1 MTPVSYLASIDPVG
15 QPLQA
20 APVMQLPVDPQ
31 KYVAFLGIMAVMAIA
46 PGPANLFAIATGM
59 HRGRGAVIRGVAGMS
74 CATLVWFIGAALGLS
89 ALIAAFPLVFQ
100 VLAWAGAAYVAWLG
114 LSSIL
119 SGIRNDPDSETP
131 ATHLER
137 SAFRDGFAVQ
147 LSNPKA
153 LLFFTAVLPP
163 FVDIARPLPAQMSLF
178 AAATISMDMVTMT
191 TYGLG
196 GAALAVFM
204 TRPRFRRAFRF
215 LVGGL
220 LIAAAFLIALRH

>member
-1 MTPVSYLASIDPVG
+1 
-15 QPLQA
+15 
-20 APVMQLPVDPQ
+20 MQWPVDPQ
-31 KYVAFLGIMAVMAIA
+31 KYVAFLGIMAVMAIT
-46 PGPANLFAIATGM
+46 PGPANLFSIATGM
-59 HRGRGAVIRGVAGMS
+59 HRGKAAVVRGVAGMS

-89 ALIAAFPLVFQ
+89 ALIAAFPRVFHI
-100 VLAWAGAAYVAWLG
+100 LALAGAAYVAWLG

-119 SGIRNDPDSETP
+119 SGLRNDPDSETP
-131 ATHLER
+131 RTHLER

-163 FVDIARPLPAQMSLF
+163 FVDIARPLPAQLALF
-178 AAATISMDMVTMT
+178 AAATIGMDMVTMT

-204 TRPRFRRAFRF
+204 TRPSFRRAFRM

-220 LIAAAFLIALRH
+220 LVIAAILIGLNGVSPMEG

>member
-1 MTPVSYLASIDPVG
+1 
-15 QPLQA
+15 
-20 APVMQLPVDPQ
+20 MQWPVDPQ
-31 KYVAFLGIMAVMAIA
+31 KYVAFLGIMAVMAIT
-46 PGPANLFAIATGM
+46 PGPANLFSIATGM
-59 HRGRGAVIRGVAGMS
+59 HRGRAAVIRGVAGMS

-89 ALIAAFPLVFQ
+89 ALIAAFPQVFH
-100 VLAWAGAAYVAWLG
+100 VLALAGAVYVAWLG
-114 LSSIL
+114 LGSIL
-119 SGIRNDPDSETP
+119 SGLRNDPDSETP
-131 ATHLER
+131 QTHLER

-163 FVDIARPLPAQMSLF
+163 FVDIARPLPAQLVLF
-178 AAATISMDMVTMT
+178 AAATIGMDMVTMT

-204 TRPRFRRAFRF
+204 TRPRFRRAFRM

-220 LIAAAFLIALRH
+220 LILAAVLIALKGLGIGATSGA

>member
-1 MTPVSYLASIDPVG
+1 LTPSANRFNS
-15 QPLQA
+15 A
-20 APVMQLPVDPQ
+20 AMQWPVDPQ
-31 KYVAFLGIMAVMAIA
+31 KYVAFLGIMAVMAIT
-46 PGPANLFAIATGM
+46 PGPANLFSIATGM
-59 HRGRGAVIRGVAGMS
+59 HRGRAAVIRGVAGMS

-89 ALIAAFPLVFQ
+89 ALIAAFPQVFHI
-100 VLAWAGAAYVAWLG
+100 LALAGAAYVAWLG

-119 SGIRNDPDSETP
+119 SGLRNDPDSETP
-131 ATHLER
+131 QTHLER

-163 FVDIARPLPAQMSLF
+163 FVDIARPLPAQMALF
-178 AAATISMDMVTMT
+178 AAATIGMDMVTMT

-204 TRPRFRRAFRF
+204 TRPRFRRAFRM

-220 LIAAAFLIALRH
+220 LILAAVLIALKGLGIGATSGA

>member
-1 MTPVSYLASIDPVG
+1 
-15 QPLQA
+15 
-20 APVMQLPVDPQ
+20 
-31 KYVAFLGIMAVMAIA
+31 
-46 PGPANLFAIATGM
+46 M
-59 HRGRGAVIRGVAGMS
+59 HRGRAAVIRGVAGMS

-89 ALIAAFPLVFQ
+89 ALIAAFPQVFH
-100 VLAWAGAAYVAWLG
+100 VLALAGAAYVAWLG

-119 SGIRNDPDSETP
+119 SGLRNDPDSETP
-131 ATHLER
+131 QTHLER

-163 FVDIARPLPAQMSLF
+163 FVDIARPLPAQMALF
-178 AAATISMDMVTMT
+178 AAATIGMDMVTMT

-204 TRPRFRRAFRF
+204 TRPRFRRAFRM

-220 LIAAAFLIALRH
+220 LILAAVLIALKGLGIGATSGA

>member
-1 MTPVSYLASIDPVG
+1 
-15 QPLQA
+15 
-20 APVMQLPVDPQ
+20 MQWPVDPQ
-31 KYVAFLGIMAVMAIA
+31 KYVAFLGIMAVMAIT
-46 PGPANLFAIATGM
+46 PGPANLFSVATGM
-59 HRGRGAVIRGVAGMS
+59 HRGRAAVIRGVAGMS

-89 ALIAAFPLVFQ
+89 ALIAAFPQVFHI
-100 VLAWAGAAYVAWLG
+100 LALAGAAYVAWLG

-131 ATHLER
+131 RTHLER

-163 FVDIARPLPAQMSLF
+163 FVDIARPLPAQMALF
-178 AAATISMDMVTMT
+178 ATATIGMDMVTMT
-191 TYGLG
+191 AYGLG

-204 TRPRFRRAFRF
+204 TRPRFRRGFRM

-220 LIAAAFLIALRH
+220 LVSAALLIGLNGLSPLQKHPSEATSEVPRS

>member
-1 MTPVSYLASIDPVG
+1 
-15 QPLQA
+15 
-20 APVMQLPVDPQ
+20 MQWPVDPQ
-31 KYVAFLGIMAVMAIA
+31 KYVAFLGIMAVMAIT
-46 PGPANLFAIATGM
+46 PGPANLFSIATGM
-59 HRGRGAVIRGVAGMS
+59 HRGRAAVIRGVAGMS

-89 ALIAAFPLVFQ
+89 ALIAAFPQVFH
-100 VLAWAGAAYVAWLG
+100 VLALAGAAYVAWLG

-119 SGIRNDPDSETP
+119 SGVRNDPDSETP
-131 ATHLER
+131 QTDLER

-163 FVDIARPLPAQMSLF
+163 FVDIARPLPAQLVLF
-178 AAATISMDMVTMT
+178 AAATIGMDMVTMT

-204 TRPRFRRAFRF
+204 TRPRFRRAFRM

-220 LIAAAFLIALRH
+220 LILAAVLIALKGLGIGATSGA

>member
-1 MTPVSYLASIDPVG
+1 MT
-15 QPLQA
+15 
-20 APVMQLPVDPQ
+20 LPVDPH
-31 KYVAFLGIMAVMAIA
+31 KYVTFLGIMAVLAVT

-59 HRGRGAVIRGVAGMS
+59 HRGRAAVIRGVAGMS

-89 ALIAAFPLVFQ
+89 ALVTAFPQIFR
-100 VLAWAGAAYVAWLG
+100 VLTYAGAAYVAWLG

-131 ATHLER
+131 QTHLER

-163 FVDIARPLPAQMSLF
+163 FVDLARPLPLQMTLF
-178 AAATISMDMVTMT
+178 AAATIGMDMITMT
-191 TYGLG
+191 AYGLG

-204 TRPRFRRAFRF
+204 TRPDFRRGFRM

-220 LIAAAFLIALRH
+220 LITAAFLIALRH